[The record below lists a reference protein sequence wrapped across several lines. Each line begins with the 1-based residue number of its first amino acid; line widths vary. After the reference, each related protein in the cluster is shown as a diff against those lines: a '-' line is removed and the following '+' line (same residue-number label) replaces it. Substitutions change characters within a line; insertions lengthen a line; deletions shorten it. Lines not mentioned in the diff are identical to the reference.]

1 LQEFD
6 CFLAILQYP
15 FRAEHGV
22 FIGYLHFSGTT
33 K

>member
-6 CFLAILQYP
+6 YFLAILPYP

-22 FIGYLHFSGTT
+22 FIARLTFSGTT
-33 K
+33 T